1 MFTYLFIKHVL
12 HASVMLLKRAEDSCR
27 KLMNMVTFQVGRDGL
42 WACCFVDSTGVI
54 SR

>member
-1 MFTYLFIKHVL
+1 MFTYLFIKHIQ
-12 HASVMLLKRAEDSCR
+12 HASVMLLKRAEDSSR
-27 KLMNMVTFQVGRDGL
+27 KLMSIVTFQVGSDGL

>member
-1 MFTYLFIKHVL
+1 MFINHVQ

-27 KLMNMVTFQVGRDGL
+27 KLTNMVTFHVGSDGL
-42 WACCFVDSTGVI
+42 WACYFVGSTDVI